1 MTANE
6 RARASRENRL
16 KPIAGS
22 GYACGGKHLTLMLS
36 PHAHTALKVLSAFYG
51 DITQKEIIEKSL
63 VTLAKEA
70 WLRSPLASC
79 EEDS

>member
-1 MTANE
+1 
-6 RARASRENRL
+6 
-16 KPIAGS
+16 
-22 GYACGGKHLTLMLS
+22 MLS